1 MLACSGRAWSY
12 RRLPP
17 GVMAYARS
25 PGLVMIPKACPS
37 QKERYSSIICPA
49 FPGIV
54 GSEKVPCS
62 LPTDSNTSSFRGLC
76 PSSEVRGRGPV
87 RCSPSYPFLPGSC
100 FFAAPALAC
109 SYCFRF
115 CVFPI
120 LLSRC
125 SSSGISGLVRVLGI
139 VPVPIPVPRRNEMR
153 RIYCGFWGGRSC
165 PARGFFLTD

>member
-1 MLACSGRAWSY
+1 MPRIPWYSWIGKGTMLASN
-12 RRLPP
+12 RLKYLLIQGALPFRT
-17 GVMAYARS
+17 RS
-25 PGLVMIPKACPS
+25 VLT
-37 QKERYSSIICPA
+37 
-49 FPGIV
+49 F
-54 GSEKVPCS
+54 VP
-62 LPTDSNTSSFRGLC
+62 
-76 PSSEVRGRGPV
+76 
-87 RCSPSYPFLPGSC
+87 LPGSC

-153 RIYCGFWGGRSC
+153 RIYCGF
-165 PARGFFLTD
+165 